1 MRRIAGSRLS
11 TQAKADMRR
20 LRSAWIVA
28 GGLAAALLLALPG
41 TARSAASRAEL
52 EERVAQL
59 ERQANNQGLIEL
71 ARQLDALQA
80 EVRALRGSVEEL
92 QFSLNGAKEQQKA
105 QYLDL
110 DRRLQAVEESSA
122 KLAANAAAAAP
133 DPTAEYQAA
142 FDLLKSGKYEEARA
156 GFEAFLASHP
166 THELASN
173 AQYWLG
179 EVAYVGRDYEAALKA
194 FGKVLSDYPQARKAP
209 DALLKTG
216 YCQYEMKR
224 YPQARATLVRLTQE
238 YADAPAARDAAERL
252 ARMATEG
259 H

>member
-1 MRRIAGSRLS
+1 MGRQPAAWIAG
-11 TQAKADMRR
+11 
-20 LRSAWIVA
+20 I
-28 GGLAAALLLALPG
+28 AAAAFLAALPG
-41 TARSAASRAEL
+41 TAYCAASRAEL

-80 EVRALRGSVEEL
+80 DVRALRGSVEEL
-92 QFSLNGAKEQQKA
+92 QFALNGAKEQQKA

-110 DRRLQAVEESSA
+110 DKRLQALEEGAA
-122 KLAANAAAAAP
+122 KLAATAAATLPDAA
-133 DPTAEYQAA
+133 AEYQAA
-142 FDLLKSGKYEEARA
+142 FDLLKAGKYDEARA
-156 GFEAFLASHP
+156 GFGSFLLAHP

-179 EVAYVGRDYEAALKA
+179 EVSYVERDYEGALKA

-216 YCQYEMKR
+216 YCQYELKR
-224 YPQARATLVRLTQE
+224 YPQARATLVKVTEQFP
-238 YADAPAARDAAERL
+238 DAPAARDAAERL
-252 ARMATEG
+252 ARMAAEG
-259 H
+259 R